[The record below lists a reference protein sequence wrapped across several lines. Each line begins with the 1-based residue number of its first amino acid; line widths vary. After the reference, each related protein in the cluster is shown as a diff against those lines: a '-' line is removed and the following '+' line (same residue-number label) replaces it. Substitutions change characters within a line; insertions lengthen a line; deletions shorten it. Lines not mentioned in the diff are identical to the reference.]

1 MKVSFIEHEGS
12 PIIWAHKSQRATVG
26 RMVSVLGVLPFL
38 FLLMFPYAIF
48 FYAALLNLALDIYR
62 TRKRV
67 LRWSDILRRFRF
79 FINGGYWYVSSRQK
93 LRQKMWAWDDMPG
106 RRY

>member
-1 MKVSFIEHEGS
+1 MKLNFAEYEGG

-26 RMVSVLGVLPFL
+26 RTVSVIGVLPFL

-48 FYAALLNLALDIYR
+48 FYLALINLVLDVYR
-62 TRKRV
+62 TKKRV

-79 FINGGYWYVSSRQK
+79 FMNGGYWYVSSKHK
-93 LRQKMWAWDDMPG
+93 LRHRKWAWDDLRG